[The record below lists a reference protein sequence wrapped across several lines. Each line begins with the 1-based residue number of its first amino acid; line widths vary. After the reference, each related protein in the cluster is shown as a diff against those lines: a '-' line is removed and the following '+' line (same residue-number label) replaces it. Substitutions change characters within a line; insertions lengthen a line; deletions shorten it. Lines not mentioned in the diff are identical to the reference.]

1 MAAPSYPRVADA
13 RDHAAFYL
21 NLSRTGGAV
30 VPYRA
35 GGRPAFLVNR
45 PDLAARVLGDREG
58 AFRNPYHPY
67 AELAGQYAPAGSL
80 LLRLGRGAGAR
91 AAAGD
96 TAREMED
103 AARAFAASLRE
114 GEPVCVEAALKERT
128 FRSTARLLFGVD
140 PGGGLAESF
149 VAAIGFVE
157 ECWGNGLFRDGA
169 GGSPELARA
178 YEHAGAA
185 QDAATDWIIRRAG
198 LSDGGRGV
206 ASLRTAVLR
215 TLLNGYNATGTT
227 LAWTLHV
234 LATHPDAQ
242 ARLREDLRAAG
253 DDGRAARLP
262 LLRRVESEVLRLY
275 PPAWMLG
282 RTAARAVRLGEVEIP
297 ADAVVSVS
305 PYAMQRHPALWDR
318 PSEFRPERF
327 APAEAA
333 GRPRG
338 SVLAFGAGP
347 RRCPAAALVPGHL
360 HAFLA
365 VLLRTHAVEP
375 ADAVPVR
382 PRGLVALRAD
392 PPLRLR
398 FVPAAE

>member
-1 MAAPSYPRVADA
+1 MAAPSYPRVVDR

-45 PDLAARVLGDREG
+45 PELAGRVLADREG
-58 AFRNPYHPY
+58 AFHNPYHPY

-80 LLRLGRGAGAR
+80 LLRLGRAAEAR

-103 AARAFAASLRE
+103 TARAFLPSVRE
-114 GEPVCVEAALKERT
+114 GEPVAVEAALKQRT

-140 PGGGLAESF
+140 PGELAEGF
-149 VAAIGFVE
+149 VAAIGYIE

-169 GGSPELARA
+169 GGPSAL
-178 YEHAGAA
+178 AGAYA
-185 QDAATDWIIRRAG
+185 QANARQDEAADWIIRRAG
-198 LSDGGRGV
+198 LTDDGRG
-206 ASLRTAVLR
+206 AGALRTTVLR
-215 TLLNGYNATGTT
+215 TLLNGYNATATT
-227 LAWTLHV
+227 LAWTLHL
-234 LATHPDAQ
+234 LATHPQQQ
-242 ARLREDLRAAG
+242 ARLRAELGAAD

-262 LLRRVESEVLRLY
+262 LLRRVVSETLRLY

-282 RTAARAVRLGEVEIP
+282 RTSRRPVWLGDAEIP

-305 PYAMQRHPALWDR
+305 PYAMQRHPALWDQ
-318 PSEFRPERF
+318 PSDFRPERF
-327 APAEAA
+327 APEEAA

-338 SVLAFGAGP
+338 AALPFGAGA
-347 RRCPAAALVPGHL
+347 RRCPAGAMVPCHL
-360 HAFLA
+360 QAFLA
-365 VLLRTHAVEP
+365 VLLRACAVEP
-375 ADAVPVR
+375 ADDAPVR

-398 FVPAAE
+398 FVRG

>member
-1 MAAPSYPRVADA
+1 MAAPSYPRVVDA

-35 GGRPAFLVNR
+35 GGHPAFLVNR
-45 PDLAARVLGDREG
+45 PDLAGRVLADREG

-80 LLRLGRGAGAR
+80 LLRLSRGAGGR

-103 AARAFAASLRE
+103 AARAFACSVRS
-114 GEPVCVEAALKERT
+114 GEPVAVEAALKART

-140 PGGGLAESF
+140 PGGLAEEF
-149 VAAIGFVE
+149 VAAIGFIE
-157 ECWGNGLFRDGA
+157 ECWGNAMFRDGA
-169 GGSPELARA
+169 GGPPALAQA
-178 YEHAGAA
+178 YAHAGAR

-198 LSDGGRGV
+198 LSDEGRGPV
-206 ASLRTAVLR
+206 ALRTAVLR
-215 TLLNGYNATGTT
+215 TLLNGYNASGTT
-227 LAWTLHV
+227 LAWTLHL
-234 LATHPDAQ
+234 LATHPDEQ
-242 ARLREDLRAAG
+242 ARLRGELRAAG
-253 DDGRAARLP
+253 DAGRAARLP
-262 LLRRVESEVLRLY
+262 LLRRVVSEVLRLY

-282 RTAARAVRLGEVEIP
+282 RTAARSVRLGEVEIP

-305 PYAMQRHPALWDR
+305 PYAMQRHPALWDG
-318 PSEFRPERF
+318 PSEFRPDRF
-327 APAEAA
+327 APAQAA
-333 GRPRG
+333 GRPR
-338 SVLAFGAGP
+338 LATLPFGAGP

-360 HAFLA
+360 QSFLS
-365 VLLRTHAVEP
+365 VLLRGHAVEP
-375 ADAVPVR
+375 ADAGLVR

>member
-1 MAAPSYPRVADA
+1 VAAPSYPGVVDA

-30 VPYRA
+30 VPYRT

-45 PDLAARVLGDREG
+45 PDLASRVLADPEG

-80 LLRLGRGAGAR
+80 LLRLARGPDGR

-103 AARAFAASLRE
+103 AARAFAGDLPD
-114 GEPVCVEAALKERT
+114 GEPVAVEAALKERT

-140 PGGGLAESF
+140 PGELAAGF
-149 VAAIGFVE
+149 VAAIAYIE
-157 ECWGNGLFRDGA
+157 ECWGNGMFRDGA
-169 GGSPELARA
+169 AGPPVLAQAYVRA
-178 YEHAGAA
+178 NAD
-185 QDAATDWIIRRAG
+185 QDAAADWIIRRAG
-198 LSDGGRGV
+198 LSDGGTDPGG
-206 ASLRTAVLR
+206 LRTTVLR

-227 LAWTLHV
+227 LAWTLHL
-234 LATHPDAQ
+234 LASHPDQQ
-242 ARLREDLRAAG
+242 ARLRHELRAAG

-262 LLRRVESEVLRLY
+262 QLRRVVSEVLRLY

-282 RTAARAVRLGEVEIP
+282 RTAERPVRLGDAEIP
-297 ADAVVSVS
+297 GGAIVSVS

-327 APAEAA
+327 APEEAA

-338 SVLAFGAGP
+338 SVLPFGAGA
-347 RRCPAAALVPGHL
+347 RRCPAAAMVPGHL

-365 VLLRTHAVEP
+365 VLLRTHAVER
-375 ADAVPVR
+375 ADDTPVR

-398 FVPAAE
+398 FVPNAD

>member
-1 MAAPSYPRVADA
+1 MAAPSYPGVVDA

-30 VPYRA
+30 VPYRS

-45 PDLAARVLGDREG
+45 PELAGRVLADHEG

-80 LLRLGRGAGAR
+80 LLRLARGADAR

-103 AARAFAASLRE
+103 AARAFAGALPD
-114 GEPVCVEAALKERT
+114 GEPVAVEPALKERT

-140 PGGGLAESF
+140 PEALAAEF
-149 VAAIGFVE
+149 VAAIGYIE

-169 GGSPELARA
+169 AGPPVLAQAYVRA
-178 YEHAGAA
+178 NQA
-185 QDAATDWIIRRAG
+185 QDAVADWIIARAG
-198 LSDGGRGV
+198 LSDGGKDREG
-206 ASLRTAVLR
+206 LRTTVLR

-227 LAWTLHV
+227 LAWTLHL
-234 LATHPDAQ
+234 LASHPDQQ
-242 ARLREDLRAAG
+242 ARLREELRAAG

-262 LLRRVESEVLRLY
+262 LLRRVVSEVLRLY

-282 RTAARAVRLGEVEIP
+282 RTAERPVRLGDAEIP
-297 ADAVVSVS
+297 AGAIVSVS

-318 PSEFRPERF
+318 PSEFRPQRF
-327 APAEAA
+327 APEEAA

-338 SVLAFGAGP
+338 SVLPFGAGE
-347 RRCPAAALVPGHL
+347 RRCPAAAMVPGHL

-392 PPLRLR
+392 PPLHLR
-398 FVPAAE
+398 FIPAAG

>member
-1 MAAPSYPRVADA
+1 MAAPSYPRVVDA

-45 PDLAARVLGDREG
+45 PELAGRVLADREG

-80 LLRLGRGAGAR
+80 LLHLGRGADLR
-91 AAAGD
+91 SAAGD

-103 AARAFAASLRE
+103 AARAFACSVSD
-114 GEPVCVEAALKERT
+114 GEPVAVEAALKERT

-140 PGGGLAESF
+140 PGARAKGF
-149 VAAIGFVE
+149 VAAIAYVE

-169 GGSPELARA
+169 GGPPVLAAA
-178 YEHAGAA
+178 YMRAGAEH
-185 QDAATDWIIRRAG
+185 DAVVDWIVRRAG
-198 LSDGGRGV
+198 LSDGGRG
-206 ASLRTAVLR
+206 ADSLRTAVLR

-227 LAWTLHV
+227 LAWV
-234 LATHPDAQ
+234 LYLLASHPDQQ
-242 ARLREDLRAAG
+242 ARLRGELRAAG
-253 DDGRAARLP
+253 DDGGAARLP
-262 LLRRVESEVLRLY
+262 LLRRVISEALRLY

-282 RTAARAVRLGEVEIP
+282 RTASRAVRMGDAEIP

-327 APAEAA
+327 APEVSA

-338 SVLAFGAGP
+338 ASLAFGAGA
-347 RRCPAAALVPGHL
+347 RRCPAGSLVPGHL
-360 HAFLA
+360 QAFLS
-365 VLLRTHAVEP
+365 VLLRTHAVERV
-375 ADAVPVR
+375 DDVPVR
-382 PRGLVALRAD
+382 PRGLVGLRAD
-392 PPLRLR
+392 PPLSLR
-398 FVPAAE
+398 FVPAAV